1 MDKYA
6 FFLDIDGTLVG
17 KDGVH
22 PDNISAIKR
31 AQKAGHFVFLNT
43 GRSYAYIDPEIL
55 NCAPFDG
62 FVCGLGADVRV
73 HKAQIFAKHM
83 ELSLLQKLTNAFL
96 SLPGATGVFEG
107 EDAMYSIG
115 TAERWVFCPVATADD
130 FTTKYKNAHIS
141 KFTCL
146 PVDSSVFTPFL
157 DELVLYD
164 HKFYMELAQKGCS
177 KAKGMHLAADFLG
190 VSHCHCVAIGDSIN
204 DAEMLQAAGIAVVMG
219 NGSEQMKK
227 IASFVTDTVDRAG
240 VARAIERLIGE

>member
-17 KDGVH
+17 KGGIH
-22 PDNISAIKR
+22 PDNICAIKR

-43 GRSYAYIDPEIL
+43 GRGYASIAPEIL

-62 FVCGLGADVRV
+62 VVCGLGADIRV
-73 HKAQIFAKHM
+73 HGTQIFAKRM
-83 ELSLLQKLTNAFL
+83 ELSLLQKLTRVFL
-96 SLPGATGVFEG
+96 SLSDATGVFEG

-115 TAERWVFCPVATADD
+115 KTEGWVFCPLTTADD

-146 PVDSSVFTPFL
+146 PVDLSVFTPFL

-164 HKFYMELAQKGCS
+164 QKFYMELAQKGCS

-190 VSHCHCVAIGDSIN
+190 VPHCHCVAIGDSVN
-204 DAEMLQAAGIAVVMG
+204 DMEMLQAAGIAVVMG

-227 IASFVTDTVDRAG
+227 IATFVTDTVDRAG
-240 VARAIERLIGE
+240 VAQAIERIIGE